1 MKTKYVL
8 ISGPTIVLDMEL
20 EQALHEC
27 AVILKNADNRRALN
41 ILQYQMADLLLMET
55 TKNNSSEIAI
65 MKQLKQEHPQLTI
78 ILIDGDNDL
87 IAKTFEVGVKDV
99 FRKPYKTD
107 LVAERIRSLTNNLFF
122 IYP

>member
-1 MKTKYVL
+1 
-8 ISGPTIVLDMEL
+8 
-20 EQALHEC
+20 
-27 AVILKNADNRRALN
+27 
-41 ILQYQMADLLLMET
+41 
-55 TKNNSSEIAI
+55 

-107 LVAERIRSLTNNLFF
+107 LVAERIRSL
-122 IYP
+122 IR

>member
-8 ISGPTIVLDMEL
+8 ISGPNIVLDMEL

-41 ILQYQMADLLLMET
+41 ILQYQTADLLLMET

-107 LVAERIRSLTNNLFF
+107 LVAERIRSL
-122 IYP
+122 IR